1 MINNDLLSS
10 YLVVLSINFKF
21 SFKNII
27 NFNTT
32 EHITKLL

>member
-1 MINNDLLSS
+1 MLNNDLLSS
-10 YLVVLSINFKF
+10 YIVVFSINFKF

-27 NFNTT
+27 NFNIT